1 VAGHLAWVAPHDVLI
16 QWGSVQIG
24 VSSSRVTG
32 DNSTPLLSKTELLK
46 IAAGLTV
53 ADSNAVGHGYPLAT
67 AVPDSAFD
75 YADRANAIH
84 TRSDGGRQITSASGV
99 ASA

>member
-1 VAGHLAWVAPHDVLI
+1 
-16 QWGSVQIG
+16 VQIG

-32 DNSTPLLSKTELLK
+32 DNSTPLLGKTELLK

-75 YADRANAIH
+75 
-84 TRSDGGRQITSASGV
+84 
-99 ASA
+99 